1 MVNLSAHVL
10 YHASRTP
17 DRLAIIYEQERI
29 SYADLSD
36 RVLRMAGWLQAR
48 GVQADQVVAVV
59 MKNSTAFI
67 EIALATSHIGAIFL
81 PINFRLSAAEIDY
94 IASNAEAVIL
104 FADEEFGPAVRDNAA
119 SVLVNVAAQSDS
131 RMIAGDASMPPMT
144 IRRPED
150 LFRLMYTSGTTDRP
164 KGVMHTYDNY
174 YWKSLDHIA
183 ALSLTADE
191 RLLVVGPLYHVGA
204 FDLPG
209 TAVLH
214 LGGMM
219 LIQRNF
225 DEEQVLAAIQ
235 NEKLTGGWLAPVMV
249 GRLLSHENASNYNLS
264 SFRWALGG
272 GEKTP
277 EKRILA
283 FSALF
288 NKGRYIDAYGLTE
301 TCSGDTMMEAGY
313 EIEKIGS
320 TGRAMPHVAIRI
332 CDENG
337 QPVAPGEDGEIC
349 LRGPKVTRGYWK
361 EEAKTRQSFFGD
373 WFRTGDV
380 GHLDEDGFLFLTDRK
395 KDMIISGGENIA
407 SSEVERVIFMLPA
420 VADVAV
426 IGLPDACWGEC
437 VAAVVVLQ
445 SGHSLDLPTL
455 TAFCRTHMAS
465 FKVPKHLILRELLPR
480 NPSGKVLKR
489 VLRDELADM
498 NLMSSKE
505 LA

>member
-1 MVNLSAHVL
+1 MVNLSAHIL

-17 DRLAIIYEQERI
+17 DRLAIIYERQRV
-29 SYADLSD
+29 SYADLAD

-48 GVQADQVVAVV
+48 GVAPDQVVAVA
-59 MKNSTAFI
+59 MKNSAAFI
-67 EIALATSHIGAIFL
+67 EIALAVSHIGAIFL
-81 PINFRLSAAEIDY
+81 PINFRLSAGEIEY
-94 IASNAEAVIL
+94 IADNAEAVLL
-104 FADEEFGPAVRDNAA
+104 FADEEYAAVVTRI
-119 SVLVNVAAQSDS
+119 SSVVLVDAATQSDS
-131 RMIAGDASMPPMT
+131 RVLSQDAAAPPMA
-144 IRRPED
+144 IRRPEN

-183 ALSLTADE
+183 ALSLTAEE

-214 LGGMM
+214 LGGMI

-225 DEEQVLAAIQ
+225 DEAEVFAAI
-235 NEKLTGGWLAPVMV
+235 ETERLTGAWFAPVMV
-249 GRLLSHENASNYNLS
+249 GRLLEHEKSGDYDLS
-264 SFRWALGG
+264 SFRWAIGG

-283 FSALF
+283 FGELF
-288 NKGRYIDAYGLTE
+288 RSGRYVDAYGLTE
-301 TCSGDTMMEAGY
+301 TCSGDTMMEASR

-332 CDENG
+332 CDESGN
-337 QPVAPGEDGEIC
+337 PVAIGEDGEIC

-361 EEAKTRQSFFGD
+361 EETKTRQSFFGE

-380 GHLDEDGFLFLTDRK
+380 GHLDEEGFLYLTDRK
-395 KDMIISGGENIA
+395 KDMIISGGENVA
-407 SSEVERVIFMLPA
+407 SSEVERVIFMLPE

-426 IGLPDACWGEC
+426 IGLPDPRWGEC

-445 SGHSLDLPTL
+445 SGRNLDLPTL
-455 TAFCRTHMAS
+455 AAFCRTHMAS

-480 NPSGKVLKR
+480 NPSGKILKR
-489 VLRDELADM
+489 VLRDELATT
-498 NLMSSKE
+498 
-505 LA
+505 AT

>member
-1 MVNLSAHVL
+1 MVNLSAHIL

-17 DRLAIIYEQERI
+17 DRPAIIYEQQRV
-29 SYADLSD
+29 SYADLAD

-48 GVQADQVVAVV
+48 GIGPDQVVAVV

-67 EIALATSHIGAIFL
+67 EIALAASHIGAIFL
-81 PINFRLSAAEIDY
+81 PVNFRLSAGEIAY
-94 IASNAEAVIL
+94 IADNAEAVLL
-104 FADEEFGPAVRDNAA
+104 FADEEYATAVQEIPAA
-119 SVLVNVAAQSDS
+119 VLVDAAAQSDS
-131 RMIAGDASMPPMT
+131 RLLSGDPAADADAAMV

-150 LFRLMYTSGTTDRP
+150 MFRLMYTSGTTDRP

-225 DEEQVLAAIQ
+225 DEEAVFAAI
-235 NEKLTGGWLAPVMV
+235 ESERLTGAWLAPVMV
-249 GRLLSHENASNYNLS
+249 GRLLTHENAGDYDLG
-264 SFRWALGG
+264 SFRWAIGG

-277 EKRILA
+277 EKRIRA
-283 FSALF
+283 FGELF
-288 NKGRYIDAYGLTE
+288 RNGRYVDAYGLTE
-301 TCSGDTMMEAGY
+301 TCSGDTMMEAGR

-332 CDENG
+332 CDEHGNA
-337 QPVAPGEDGEIC
+337 VAAGEDGEIC
-349 LRGPKVTRGYWK
+349 LRGPKVTCGYWK

-380 GHLDEDGFLFLTDRK
+380 GHLDAEGFLYLTDRK

-407 SSEVERVIFMLPA
+407 SSEVERVIFMLPE

-426 IGLPDACWGEC
+426 IGLPDSRWGEC

-445 SGHSLDLPTL
+445 SGRSLDLPTL
-455 TAFCRTHMAS
+455 AAFCRTHMAS

-489 VLRDELADM
+489 VLRDELAD
-498 NLMSSKE
+498 
-505 LA
+505 AVA

>member
-1 MVNLSAHVL
+1 MVNLSAHIL

-17 DRLAIIYEQERI
+17 DRLAIIYERQRI
-29 SYADLSD
+29 TYSELAE

-48 GVQADQVVAVV
+48 GVGPDQVVAVV

-67 EIALATSHIGAIFL
+67 EIALAASHIGAIFL
-81 PINFRLSAAEIDY
+81 PVNFRLSAGEIEY
-94 IASNAEAVIL
+94 ITGNADAVL
-104 FADEEFGPAVRDNAA
+104 LLADEEYAA
-119 SVLVNVAAQSDS
+119 TVAGIADTVLVTAAAQADS
-131 RMIAGDASMPPMT
+131 RALSQAAAIPAMVL
-144 IRRPED
+144 RRPGD

-164 KGVMHTYDNY
+164 KGVMHTYENY
-174 YWKSLDHIA
+174 YWKSLDHVA
-183 ALSLTADE
+183 ALSLTAEE

-209 TAVLH
+209 TAVFH

-225 DEEQVLAAIQ
+225 DEAEVFAAIAT
-235 NEKLTGGWLAPVMV
+235 ERLTGAWLAPVMV
-249 GRLLSHENASNYNLS
+249 GRLLSYQAAGDYDLN
-264 SFRWALGG
+264 SFRWAIGG

-277 EKRILA
+277 EKRIRA
-283 FSALF
+283 FSELF
-288 NKGRYIDAYGLTE
+288 RCGRYVDAYGLTE
-301 TCSGDTMMEAGY
+301 TCSGDTMMEAGR

-320 TGRAMPHVAIRI
+320 TGRAMPHVDIRI
-332 CDENG
+332 CDDHGN
-337 QPVAPGEDGEIC
+337 PLASGEDGEIC
-349 LRGPKVTRGYWK
+349 LRGPKVASGYWK

-380 GHLDEDGFLFLTDRK
+380 GYLDSEGFLYLTDRK
-395 KDMIISGGENIA
+395 KDMIISGGENVA
-407 SSEVERVIFMLPA
+407 SSEVERIIFMMPE

-426 IGLPDACWGEC
+426 IGLPDSRWGES

-445 SGHSLDLPTL
+445 AGCCLDLPTL
-455 TAFCRTHMAS
+455 AAFCRAQMAS

-489 VLRDELADM
+489 VLREELA
-498 NLMSSKE
+498 SAAAGHQTE
-505 LA
+505 TT